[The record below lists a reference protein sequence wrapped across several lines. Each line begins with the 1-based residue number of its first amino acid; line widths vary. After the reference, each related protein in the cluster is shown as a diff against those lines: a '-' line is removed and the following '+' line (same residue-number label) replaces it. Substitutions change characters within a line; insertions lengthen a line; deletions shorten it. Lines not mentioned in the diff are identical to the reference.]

1 MTVDD
6 DATFK
11 YEVGKT
17 IQKLKIY
24 SAVRCFKVIKKSYWS
39 ESLWRAHAL
48 VPIKLTISNIILK
61 NGQTY
66 FKRLAV
72 SRPQDFKSMFGHFL
86 V

>member
-24 SAVRCFKVIKKSYWS
+24 SAVRCFKVIKKSYW
-39 ESLWRAHAL
+39 R
-48 VPIKLTISNIILK
+48 
-61 NGQTY
+61 
-66 FKRLAV
+66 
-72 SRPQDFKSMFGHFL
+72 
-86 V
+86 